1 MRNLRRHLVEG
12 GKVQGADQGISAG
25 CAAGGVTQGGCG
37 AAGDLQFLPVR
48 VRVSD
53 SGIEAIGGGPAEKGE
68 GRGWQG
74 VSAWWF
80 ALTTPALTPAG

>member
-12 GKVQGADQGISAG
+12 GEVQGADQGVSVD
-25 CAAGGVTQGGCG
+25 CAAGVTQRGCG

-53 SGIEAIGGGPAEKGE
+53 GGIEAIGGGQAEKGE
-68 GRGWQG
+68 ERGWQG
-74 VSAWWF
+74 VRAWWF